1 VRAEPQAPL
10 WLELLGGFTVLT
22 VNGPVEFDCRYSLP
36 RRDVHAAIADA
47 LGLAPI
53 GLVAR

>member
-1 VRAEPQAPL
+1 MARAAR
-10 WLELLGGFTVLT
+10 GFTVLT
-22 VNGPVEFDCRYSLP
+22 VNGPVESDGRYSLP

-47 LGLAPI
+47 LSLAPI